1 MNQHQ
6 DRKLQ
11 RTQFCWVI
19 VKTLNISNESRW
31 KNSCQSS
38 MQKIYWFSYFNAMRL
53 KVRSASN
60 EWGYFIYFRFSL
72 ESHEDNCQQQQ
83 YLCQWNEYHLE
94 KTPFP
99 RFTCVFLI
107 PLPDHSMFVNTHEV
121 MNIRDMYSSNAT
133 YFLCNLQRTRPCSVF
148 WWLSAGIFSVS
159 RYLSGK
165 LIGRSAF

>member
-99 RFTCVFLI
+99 RFTCVPYSASGSL
-107 PLPDHSMFVNTHEV
+107 DVCQYSWSHEHP
-121 MNIRDMYSSNAT
+121 RY
-133 YFLCNLQRTRPCSVF
+133 VF
-148 WWLSAGIFSVS
+148 FKCHIFSLQSSKNTSLLCLLVTFCW
-159 RYLSGK
+159 YFFCLSLPLIK